1 MVLVDR
7 SRTHGENRFLLKTR
21 NIPGCLLCKEIEKTT
36 MEALRFLPI
45 EMAEQSLDNRLAGF
59 HNDCVSSMYVTLHYY
74 YMYKLSQVL
83 RTILKYIYFYLH
95 LIKRE
100 FTMFPQK

>member
-36 MEALRFLPI
+36 MEALRSLPM
-45 EMAEQSLDNRLAGF
+45 EMAEQSLDNGLAGF
-59 HNDCVSSMYVTLHYY
+59 HNDRVSSMYVTLHYY
-74 YMYKLSQVL
+74 DMYKLSHIL
-83 RTILKYIYFYLH
+83 RTKLKIIYFYLH
-95 LIKRE
+95 LIERE
-100 FTMFPQK
+100 FTMFPPK